1 MGHRGWRIQ
10 GTGVIVA
17 ILLMGLAAASTANA
31 QQPSGPPGPPTRG
44 QSFLTPE
51 DRAAMGQ
58 IFWHRAQER
67 LGLTDQ
73 QVADIRALLDAQRA
87 AARAGVQNL
96 MAARRQLHGLLDQ
109 PTSDAAAIQTAA
121 AQVKDLQAKVLDHR
135 LQAMLAV
142 RAKLT
147 PEQWS
152 QWRAMRQ
159 NMGHRGG
166 RGRGGFGPGLM

>member
-1 MGHRGWRIQ
+1 MLHQGWRARRAWM
-10 GTGVIVA
+10 IVA
-17 ILLMGLAAASTANA
+17 VMLLGLGAAGTALA
-31 QQPSGPPGPPTRG
+31 QQPSGPAGPPPRG

-73 QVADIRALLDAQRA
+73 QAAEIRALLDAQRA
-87 AARAGVQNL
+87 AARADHQNL
-96 MAARRQLHGLLDQ
+96 MAARRQLHSLLDQ
-109 PTSDAAAIQTAA
+109 PTSDAAAIQTAG

-135 LQAMLAV
+135 LQALLAV

-152 QWRAMRQ
+152 QWRALRQ
-159 NMGHRGG
+159 SMGHRGG
-166 RGRGGFGPGLM
+166 RGRGGLGPGLM